1 MTVLS
6 SWQRRRADE
15 RRAITNQ
22 DYWGAWARG
31 DDVDGRAVSHSGKA
45 VTKDSALTVS
55 AVWSCVTL
63 IADTISTMPLGAF
76 TRTAPNTRETLKPE
90 PRWLTEPNEEQTRLE
105 WVFQQ
110 MVSLLL
116 DGTNYVYTI
125 RDELGDVE
133 QAWCVDPRIVQP
145 RRERIAGKWRRV
157 YYVFPQHA
165 TGPYSTAPP
174 DDFKDRIRL
183 GPLDMFHV
191 PAFTMPG
198 MLKGRP
204 PLEVAREMIGAAIA
218 SQEMGARFF
227 GQGMNSS
234 GVVEVDE
241 DLSPEQAKDLKE
253 DFSRMN
259 GGLARMHLPAVL
271 TGGAKFRQ
279 ISVTPEQAQFL
290 QSRRFSVVEI
300 ARWFRVPPHLVGEL
314 ERTTSWGKG
323 IEENNIGFARYT
335 LAPWLER
342 LEQAYGRYMLMFQPH
357 SYARFDMS
365 SLLRGDHTARANYY
379 AQGRQWGWLNGDDVH
394 AAEDMPPMPDGL
406 GQSYWVP
413 LNMQELGKEPP
424 APVGDGTPKIQ
435 PPAAP
440 APDSTPPEGDVDAGT

>member
-6 SWQRRRADE
+6 SWNRRRADE
-15 RRAITNQ
+15 RRAITNVP
-22 DYWGAWARG
+22 WSRG
-31 DDVDGRAVSHSGKA
+31 DEGGGLTSLAGTTVNQ
-45 VTKDSALTVS
+45 DSALSIS
-55 AVWSCVTL
+55 AVWACVTL
-63 IADTISTMPLGAF
+63 IADTVATMPLGAYV
-76 TRTAPNTRETLKPE
+76 RTAPNTREVLAPE
-90 PRWLTEPNEEQTRLE
+90 PRWLSEPNEEQTRIE

-110 MVSLLL
+110 LVSLLL
-116 DGTNYVYTI
+116 NGTSYVYTI
-125 RDELGDVE
+125 RDRLGDVTE
-133 QAWCVDPRIVQP
+133 AWNVDPRLVYP
-145 RRERIAGKWRRV
+145 RRERIGGRYRRV

-165 TGPYSTAPP
+165 VGPNATAPP
-174 DDFKDRIRL
+174 DDFKDRVRL
-183 GPLDMFHV
+183 GPYDMFHTA
-191 PAFTMPG
+191 AFSAPG
-198 MLKGRP
+198 MLRGIP
-204 PLEVAREMIGAAIA
+204 PLERAREMLGAALA
-218 SQEMGARFF
+218 GQEMGARFY
-227 GQGMNSS
+227 GQGMNAS
-234 GVVEVDE
+234 GVIEVDE
-241 DLSPEQAKDLKE
+241 DLTPPQAKDLKE

-259 GGLARMHLPAVL
+259 GGLKRMHLPPVL

-279 ISVTPEQAQFL
+279 ISITPEQAQFL
-290 QSRRFSVVEI
+290 QARRFSVVEI

-335 LAPWLER
+335 LAPWIER
-342 LEQAYGRYMLMFQPH
+342 LEQAYRRYMLMFQPNA
-357 SYARFDMS
+357 YARFDMS

-435 PPAAP
+435 PPEAP
-440 APDSTPPEGDVDAGT
+440 APDPTPPEGDVDAGT